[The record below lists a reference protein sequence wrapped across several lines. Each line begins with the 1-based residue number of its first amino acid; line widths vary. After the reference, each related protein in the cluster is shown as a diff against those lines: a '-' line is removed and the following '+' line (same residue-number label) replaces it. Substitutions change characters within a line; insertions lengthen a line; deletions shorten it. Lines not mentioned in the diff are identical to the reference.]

1 MDISLILGTVGSFL
15 SLISN
20 IPQCYKVR
28 KIDTTNDIHSYSIV
42 IHMIASSVWSAY
54 GFYLELYILG
64 VESMVVAFLN
74 LLILIAIFRDRCIYR
89 DLVHK
94 NEPITESTLYKN
106 NINKGTEIV

>member
-74 LLILIAIFRDRCIYR
+74 FLILLAIFRDRCIYN
-89 DLVHK
+89 DPDSNK
-94 NEPITESTLYKN
+94 NEPITKPQIHTNVEYRN
-106 NINKGTEIV
+106 P